1 MQLKEKVAYIV
12 GTIIILFG
20 AFAGKDL
27 TNMSEII
34 EGVVFL
40 AFFLSIFIV
49 FYYINARGKGDWNPE
64 PTHGTSNHVTC
75 LM

>member
-1 MQLKEKVAYIV
+1 MQFKEKVAYVVGMIIV
-12 GTIIILFG
+12 VYG

-27 TNMSEII
+27 SDMSDVI

-49 FYYINARGKGDWNPE
+49 FFYINSRGKGDWHPE
-64 PTHGTSNHVTC
+64 PAYGA
-75 LM
+75 